1 MALLTFTRKEKR
13 ISKLRHKQQTVS
25 VSALKF
31 VALYA
36 VIAALCL
43 FISSPK
49 SGAFNWYLSVFWS
62 LNFPIAVLGFSRII
76 LSKKVIRSN
85 FSGKTDKLVIFIVP
99 TICRKDTLSPLL
111 RVTESI
117 LRLAPANMINFRID
131 LIIEQDSEAK
141 RELKKI
147 MQNEKKVN
155 IIEVPRN
162 YTTPHD
168 TKYKARAN
176 HFATELRT
184 KLKENHPDVYIYHL
198 DDDTHVGKDTISS
211 IAEFIE
217 TEHGNK
223 YLAQGILTFPYQ
235 LSTSWFCKRADGIRP
250 IEDITRFKLF
260 TGDLGTPLAGLHGEH
275 LLIRADIE
283 EEIGW
288 DFGPTLAEDAY
299 FGLSFA
305 QKYPGKSASLN
316 SYSYGASPANLRDFI
331 NQRKR
336 WATGILGVVFDKRF
350 SLKIRLPLLYSVFY
364 WLVGL
369 FQFVAVVFIASRI
382 LGVNNTSPV
391 ALWIIFLWSFNLAY
405 HIWQYIEGNK
415 INASVSTQ
423 TRKNKKGKHKKI
435 NPHPWV
441 TIPLVYAITLIEGIS
456 AFLGMIQFIK
466 KDFSFE
472 VIKKEV

>member
-1 MALLTFTRKEKR
+1 MTLLTFTRRETR
-13 ISKLRHKQQTVS
+13 ISKMRHKQQTVS

-31 VALYA
+31 IALYTIA
-36 VIAALCL
+36 AALCL

-49 SGAFNWYLSVFWS
+49 SGVFNWYLSIFWS
-62 LNFPIAVLGFSRII
+62 LYFPIAVLGFSRII
-76 LSKKVIRSN
+76 LSKKVVRSD
-85 FSGKTDKLVIFIVP
+85 FSGKTDKLVIFIIP
-99 TICRKDTLSPLL
+99 TICRKDTLSALL

-141 RELKKI
+141 SELKKI
-147 MQNEKKVN
+147 MHNEKKVS
-155 IIEVPRN
+155 IIEVPRD
-162 YTTPHD
+162 YTTPHG
-168 TKYKARAN
+168 TKYKARAS

-184 KLKENHPDVYIYHL
+184 KLKENHSDVYIYHL

-217 TEHGNK
+217 TEHNNK

-235 LSTSWFCKRADGIRP
+235 LSMSWFCKRADGIRP
-250 IEDITRFKLF
+250 IDDITRFKLF
-260 TGDLGTPLAGLHGEH
+260 TGDLGTPMAGLHGEH

-331 NQRKR
+331 KQRKR

-350 SLKIRLPLLYSVFY
+350 RLKTKFPLLYNVSCWVI
-364 WLVGL
+364 GP
-369 FQFVAVVFIASRI
+369 FQFVAVVFIASRV

-405 HIWQYIEGNK
+405 HIWQYIEGNN

-423 TRKNKKGKHKKI
+423 TGRTKKGRHKKI
-435 NPHPWV
+435 KPNTWV
-441 TIPLVYAITLIEGIS
+441 MIPLVYAITLVEGIA

-466 KDFSFE
+466 KDLNFE
-472 VIKKEV
+472 VIKKEI